1 MEDMET
7 LRLKTLQLGANA
19 FTAHNFIRL
28 ESAEPDCVAYCLEI
42 RPESRNPFGMVH
54 GGALYTLADNAAG
67 VAVHT
72 DGRAYVTQAGSL
84 HFLRNQPEGTVRA
97 QGRVRYRGRATCL
110 AEVDITGEDGTLLA
124 TGEFTFFRVDPSQME
139 RQVRET
145 RSPQDDGDA

>member
-54 GGALYTLADNAAG
+54 GGALYTLADDAAG
-67 VAVHT
+67 GAAHS
-72 DGRAYVTQAGSL
+72 DGRHYVTQHGDL
-84 HFLRNQPEGTVRA
+84 HFLDNRAHGTIRA
-97 QGRVRYRGRATCL
+97 VGRVRHRGRTTVL
-110 AEVDITGEDGTLLA
+110 VDVEITDGAGALLA
-124 TGEFTFFRVDPSQME
+124 TGAFSYFCVDRKRME
-139 RQVRET
+139 ERARET
-145 RSPQDDGDA
+145 